1 MSMNSERQIVRKL
14 DLFPHY
20 PSILFSFFYLL
31 FVLYLLKVSFEYQ
44 SDIMFDL
51 TPVLL
56 TLGAL
61 VILSFQIPGWVN
73 FVKFFRKEKNLV
85 IMIEPGH
92 RVTVRGQL
100 IERKEIKTIMHFKH
114 IIRRRGA
121 AFDLEYV
128 AIMLNAKKALPIVIS
143 ELIVSPS
150 ELIELLDI
158 NDKCVVSEKRFY
170 HFV

>member
-1 MSMNSERQIVRKL
+1 
-14 DLFPHY
+14 
-20 PSILFSFFYLL
+20 
-31 FVLYLLKVSFEYQ
+31 
-44 SDIMFDL
+44 
-51 TPVLL
+51 
-56 TLGAL
+56 
-61 VILSFQIPGWVN
+61 
-73 FVKFFRKEKNLV
+73 
-85 IMIEPGH
+85 MIEPGH

-158 NDKCVVSEKRFY
+158 NDKSVVSEKRFY